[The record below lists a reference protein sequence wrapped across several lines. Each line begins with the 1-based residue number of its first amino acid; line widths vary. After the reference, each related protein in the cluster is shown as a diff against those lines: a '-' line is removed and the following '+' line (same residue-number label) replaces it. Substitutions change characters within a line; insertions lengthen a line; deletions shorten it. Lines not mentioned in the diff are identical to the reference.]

1 MHVDINGETRDIP
14 ESVNLRAL
22 LELLSLS
29 GQRVAVELN
38 KEVIRRSDWEKVFVA
53 NNDRIEI
60 IHFVGGG

>member
-38 KEVIRRSDWEKVFVA
+38 KEVIRRSDWENVFVA